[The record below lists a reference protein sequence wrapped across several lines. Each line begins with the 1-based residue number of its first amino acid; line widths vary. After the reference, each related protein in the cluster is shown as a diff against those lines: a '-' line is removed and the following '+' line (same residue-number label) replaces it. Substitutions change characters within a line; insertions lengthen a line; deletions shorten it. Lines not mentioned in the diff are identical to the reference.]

1 MTHYKEDQLT
11 RKKFR
16 KWITFAVV
24 LAMVLSLS
32 VGVSANSS
40 SVMDGHY
47 GTISGTSYQ
56 NSTSPA
62 TLYTSS
68 RMSKNPDSARFV
80 IKVEYNDGENYLTAL
95 SQNSSR
101 GITSFTYTFP
111 IYFTFDAIPNMAYV
125 SHCVQDGTKYAS
137 KATYTSAPLTI
148 N

>member
-11 RKKFR
+11 SRRFR
-16 KWITFAVV
+16 NWVTFAVV
-24 LAMVLSLS
+24 LAMVLSLAI
-32 VGVSANSS
+32 GVSATTS

-68 RMSKNPDSARFV
+68 SMSKNPDSARFV

>member
-24 LAMVLSLS
+24 LAMVLSLTI
-32 VGVSANSS
+32 GVSANSS

-62 TLYTSS
+62 TFYTSS

>member
-1 MTHYKEDQLT
+1 M
-11 RKKFR
+11 KKFR
-16 KWITFAVV
+16 NWVTFAVV
-24 LAMVLSLS
+24 LAMVLSLA

-62 TLYTSS
+62 TFYTSS

>member
-1 MTHYKEDQLT
+1 M
-11 RKKFR
+11 KKFR
-16 KWITFAVV
+16 NWVTFAVA
-24 LAMVLSLS
+24 LAMVLSLA
-32 VGVSANSS
+32 VGVSATSS

-47 GTISGTSYQ
+47 GSISGTSYQ

-80 IKVEYNDGENYLTAL
+80 IKVEYNDGERHLTAL

-111 IYFTFDAIPNMAYV
+111 IYFTFDALPNMAYIT
-125 SHCVQDGTKYAS
+125 HCVQDGTQFES
-137 KATYTSAPLTI
+137 NVCYTSAPLTI

>member
-1 MTHYKEDQLT
+1 M
-11 RKKFR
+11 KKFR
-16 KWITFAVV
+16 NWVTFAVV
-24 LAMVLSLS
+24 LAMVLSLT
-32 VGVSANSS
+32 VGVSATTS

-68 RMSKNPDSARFV
+68 SMSKNPDSARFV

>member
-24 LAMVLSLS
+24 LAMVLSLTI
-32 VGVSANSS
+32 GVSANSS